1 MFPYDAALLAVLE
14 PPPATIAEVVR
25 AMETIDATC
34 VPGDGLKWFN
44 WLYLAVT
51 RRVLAGVATSGFR
64 DPAWMAMLD
73 VEFARLYFDALKGAI
88 SGSGGLP
95 ECWQVL
101 FDRRGDVMLGRIQ
114 FALAGINAHINH
126 DLPEAIVA
134 AGGAPVHGGE
144 RYRDYC
150 AINATLEGLV
160 ETAKTELHVRLLGDV
175 LAPVAHLEDAIAA
188 FSVSAAREAA
198 WNNAEVL
205 WLLRGTPP
213 LVART
218 IGVIDGWTSVIG
230 KTLMIAV

>member
-1 MFPYDAALLAVLE
+1 MFPYDAALLAALE
-14 PPPATIAEVVR
+14 PPPATIADVVR
-25 AMETIDATC
+25 AMETIDAAC

-44 WLYLAVT
+44 WLYLEVT
-51 RRVLAGVATSGFR
+51 RQVLAGVATSGFH
-64 DPAWMAMLD
+64 DPAWMETLD
-73 VEFARLYFDALKGAI
+73 VEFARLYFDAVKGAL
-88 SGSGGLP
+88 SDAGDAP
-95 ECWQVL
+95 DCWQVL
-101 FDRRGDVMLGRIQ
+101 FARRARVELGRIQ

-134 AGGAPVHGGE
+134 AGGEPVHGGD

-160 ETAKTELHVRLLGDV
+160 ERAKTELHVRLLGDV
-175 LAPVAHLEDAIAA
+175 LPPVAHLEDAIAA

-198 WNNAEVL
+198 WNNAELL
-205 WLLRGTPP
+205 WLLRGRPP

-218 IGVIDGWTSVIG
+218 MDVIDGWTSVIG